1 MGAEE
6 ERHLYFVIRSLVLGL
21 VSGILFLSFVWLLGT
36 VDFGKA
42 VAISILVFVASLFIS
57 RLFDAPITSVVRRI
71 LRLLEKR
78 EKLRK
83 LILRYL

>member
-1 MGAEE
+1 MSAEE
-6 ERHLYFVIRSLVLGL
+6 ERHLYFAIRSIVLGL
-21 VSGILFLSFVWLLGT
+21 VSGILFLSSVWLLGT
-36 VDFGKA
+36 VDFGEA
-42 VAISILVFVASLFIS
+42 VVIGVLVFVASLLIS

-71 LRLLEKR
+71 LKLLEKR